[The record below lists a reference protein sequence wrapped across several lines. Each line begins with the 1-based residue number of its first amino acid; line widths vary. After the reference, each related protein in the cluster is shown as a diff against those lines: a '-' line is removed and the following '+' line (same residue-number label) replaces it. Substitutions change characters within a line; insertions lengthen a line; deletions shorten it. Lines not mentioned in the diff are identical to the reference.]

1 MPVIQSQARAANCLS
16 TTSEVRSKSEKHCIY
31 PTVKAAPSVR
41 SLRRFSNAST
51 HQRINAPTHL
61 A

>member
-16 TTSEVRSKSEKHCIY
+16 TTSEVRSQVGEALYISHRESR
-31 PTVKAAPSVR
+31 TVGTIFETF
-41 SLRRFSNAST
+41 L
-51 HQRINAPTHL
+51 QRINAPAHL